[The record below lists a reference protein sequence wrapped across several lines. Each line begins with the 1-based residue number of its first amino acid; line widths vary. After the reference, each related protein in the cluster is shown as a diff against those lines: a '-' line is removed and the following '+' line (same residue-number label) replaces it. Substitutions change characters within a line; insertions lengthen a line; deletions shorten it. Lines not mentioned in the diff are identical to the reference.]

1 MIPISH
7 RPAVTVSPASRWAG
21 PWRRFRD
28 KHLFDYPPAAIA
40 AWLVITLSGGLAGLW
55 AMQQLALLPGTS
67 AAAVTLAL
75 SLAALASTFA
85 TKLPRSTYTLS
96 VADVFVLAAL
106 ATLGPA
112 VAVLATGVEA
122 SIATR
127 RNSKRLSSRLSSPAA
142 SMGAM
147 WVGGHLYEAGRDA
160 LVAHGQSLE
169 VASLAALCAAAV
181 VPYLLTTQPL
191 MAMMALKRGERM
203 QPRQWIAN
211 STAMAA
217 MYLGSAF
224 VAGLVHLNAL
234 RFGAA
239 VIGISATLV
248 LGLVALLRVDFA
260 RQEAER
266 VAQEALVSDAQ
277 REAALSQQRFMAA
290 FTHAAIGMAIVRHGG
305 NILQVNQA
313 LCSLVGRTGV
323 EMLGRPFCQLLH
335 EGDVELFQR
344 QARTV
349 LDTPDEAFSME
360 VRTLSAGGSE
370 TWVAVHCSRYED
382 PGGNGHCLIYQLHDI
397 TSRHLAESRLHHI
410 AYHDGLTDLA
420 NRNCFHER
428 LEVAV
433 ERTRLDAEQRF
444 AVLFLDLDRFKMV
457 NDSLGHMAGNQLL
470 HEVAQRL
477 RACVRPIDLVA
488 RLGGDEFAIL
498 LESLHD
504 PESGLRLAQRVL
516 DTLSQ
521 PLSING
527 TEVVPGAS
535 VGITFSDLGYR
546 TVDEVLRDADLAMYE
561 AKAGGRGRVALFDSS
576 MHEKVAE
583 KLALENDLRHA
594 IGEGQLSVHFQPL
607 FELEPYKLSGFEA
620 LARWVHPQ
628 RGPVSPA
635 VFIALAEESGHIE
648 ALDRLDHQP
657 RRRPIGRM
665 APPASRHLPAG
676 HAHQHLG
683 SRPGACQP
691 GGPCEACAGTAR
703 RAGNGLDAG
712 DHRDDPDGPAGSGA
726 ADHGAAARTGRALLH
741 RRFRYG
747 LFVAVLSEHLAHRQP
762 EDRPQLCDGPARQA
776 AERGDRARGAEPGPF
791 AGPACDCRRHR
802 DPRTT
807 GRAARARCAGGPGL
821 PAIAPAAC
829 RTGAGTAGRGHGAA
843 RVISVRPAF
852 R

>member
-648 ALDRLDHQP
+648 ALTDWIINHAVGPLAEW
-657 RRRPIGRM
+657 RRRHPDTCPLGMHINISGRDLARASLVGHVKRVLELHDVPATALTLEITETTLMGRLEVALQTMGQLRELGVRFSIDDFGTGYSSLSYLSTLPIDSLKIDRSFVMGLHDKPQNVEIVRAVLNLGLSLGRRVI
-665 APPASRHLPAG
+665 AEGIETPEQLAALRE
-676 HAHQHLG
+676 LG
-683 SRPGACQP
+683 VPVGQGYLLSRPLRAEQVQ
-691 GGPCEACAGTAR
+691 ELLAVGTA
-703 RAGNGLDAG
+703 
-712 DHRDDPDGPAGSGA
+712 
-726 ADHGAAARTGRALLH
+726 
-741 RRFRYG
+741 
-747 LFVAVLSEHLAHRQP
+747 QP
-762 EDRPQLCDGPARQA
+762 
-776 AERGDRARGAEPGPF
+776 
-791 AGPACDCRRHR
+791 
-802 DPRTT
+802 
-807 GRAARARCAGGPGL
+807 
-821 PAIAPAAC
+821 
-829 RTGAGTAGRGHGAA
+829 
-843 RVISVRPAF
+843 V
-852 R
+852 